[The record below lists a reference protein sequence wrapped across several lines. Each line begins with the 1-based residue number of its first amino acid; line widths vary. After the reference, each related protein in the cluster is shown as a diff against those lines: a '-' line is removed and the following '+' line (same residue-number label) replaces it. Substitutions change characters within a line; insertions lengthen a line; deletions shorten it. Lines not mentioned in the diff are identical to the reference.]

1 MSGLTKAW
9 SFRLERAREVL
20 NFAMRRAGDV
30 GLARAAG
37 SLTFTTTLA
46 LVPLLAVALALLT
59 AFPLFSELRSAIE
72 KSVLVSWLPG
82 QYGAVILR
90 YLNEFVG
97 MAGRL
102 TIVGLAFLLVTA
114 MMMVMTVD
122 HVVNDIFQ
130 VRARRPLLQRLLVYW
145 ALLTLGP
152 LVLGA
157 SLSASSYLLSVSQG
171 WVRQVPEVIRTTVD
185 YARVAFS
192 GLALA
197 ALYVVVPAR
206 KVLWR
211 DALIGGA
218 SAAIFGAAMKSL
230 MSWYVRGGTV
240 ATVYGAFAALPLFLL
255 WIYLSWFAVLFGA
268 AITATLPR
276 LRMTRFADEARAG
289 NRFVTAVA
297 LVRLLLLA
305 RIEGRDQGKLTLEDL
320 AVAVRTYPEE
330 SETLLL
336 ELERLQYAGRLE
348 GQGRWV
354 LTCDPASTNLQAL
367 FAQLAVDP
375 SNSLLRRSDG
385 GLQGWM
391 ARGQSAEWIARPLMS
406 LLDSPPPQ
414 VVAQAA

>member
-1 MSGLTKAW
+1 MSRSTLPW
-9 SFRLERAREVL
+9 STRLDRTREVL
-20 NFAMRRAGDV
+20 NFAARRARDV

-59 AFPLFSELRSAIE
+59 AFPLFGEMRTALE
-72 KSVLVSWLPG
+72 KSLLFTWLPG

-102 TIVGLAFLLVTA
+102 TIFGLAFLLVTA

-152 LVLGA
+152 LVLAA
-157 SLSASSYLLSVSQG
+157 SLSASSYLLSISHG
-171 WVRQVPEVIRTTVD
+171 WAKQVPGMLRTLLD
-185 YARVAFS
+185 YTPVVLS
-192 GLALA
+192 GLSLA

-206 KVLWR
+206 KVAWR

-218 SAAIFGAAMKSL
+218 SAAIFGELMKNL
-230 MSWYVRGGTV
+230 MGWYVRGGTM
-240 ATVYGAFAALPLFLL
+240 ATIYGAFAALPLFLL

-268 AITATLPR
+268 TITATLPR
-276 LRMTRFADEARAG
+276 LRLTRFADEHRAG

-297 LVRLLLLA
+297 LLRLLLMA
-305 RIEGRDQGKLTLEDL
+305 RIEGRDQGRLGL
-320 AVAVRTYPEE
+320 AELSAAVRTYPEDAE
-330 SETLLL
+330 ALLL
-336 ELERLQYAGRLE
+336 ELERLDYVARLD
-348 GQGRWV
+348 GQLRWV
-354 LTCDPASTNLQAL
+354 LTCDPASTTLQAL
-367 FAQLAVDP
+367 FARLAVDP
-375 SNSLLRRSDG
+375 ANSLVRRVD
-385 GLQGWM
+385 GLQQWM
-391 ARGQSAEWIARPLMS
+391 ARGQASDWVSRPLMS
-406 LLDSPPPQ
+406 LVDVPAPV
-414 VVAQAA
+414 VVAQHAA